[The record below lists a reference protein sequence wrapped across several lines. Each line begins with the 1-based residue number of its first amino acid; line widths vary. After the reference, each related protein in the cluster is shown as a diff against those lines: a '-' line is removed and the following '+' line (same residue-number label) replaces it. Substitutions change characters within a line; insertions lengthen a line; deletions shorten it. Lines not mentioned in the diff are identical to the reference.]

1 MLRHLC
7 VCVCVPRSKV
17 HTVLS
22 CTHVLH
28 YFSLYF
34 QQFEFVQ
41 HFYILFFTCLFC
53 PLSHILL
60 LLQSVEIDTQGT
72 MKTSERHED
81 ERNSNQHKNKNIKN
95 KNRSTMNNQYF
106 KDFYDFYDLMLKK
119 KLEDVPVILSE
130 QVDFHHQILAV
141 LGSAPHIEQSQLRIF

>member
-7 VCVCVPRSKV
+7 VCVCVPSMHSKV

-106 KDFYDFYDLMLKK
+106 KDFYVEKK
-119 KLEDVPVILSE
+119 IRGRTCDSFRASGFSPPNSCGTRLS
-130 QVDFHHQILAV
+130 
-141 LGSAPHIEQSQLRIF
+141 STY